1 MAPMSNDKLLR
12 VLQKWLMY
20 YYDPVSKTFH
30 SEVQVT
36 DSFALDSNERKMII
50 KWLEGKYEQH

>member
-12 VLQKWLMY
+12 VLQKWLRY
-20 YYDPVSKTFH
+20 YYDPVSKTFFPD
-30 SEVQVT
+30 VQVL

-50 KWLEGKYEQH
+50 KWLEGHYE